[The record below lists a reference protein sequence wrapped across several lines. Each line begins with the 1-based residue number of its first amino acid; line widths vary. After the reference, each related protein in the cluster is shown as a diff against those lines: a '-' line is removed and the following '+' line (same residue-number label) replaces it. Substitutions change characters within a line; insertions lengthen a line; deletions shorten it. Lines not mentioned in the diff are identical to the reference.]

1 MTNKEKYKQAFSVLH
16 TSDNFILEVEKMAS
30 INRKHQMRTLVASLI
45 VCLII
50 MTGGGTAYA
59 MDIGGI
65 QYKVQMWIYG
75 EQTDVDVDFKSD
87 GTYSYS
93 YEDQSGKV
101 SERSGGGIALEK
113 DGTERPLTNEELM
126 EELSEPSAEVE
137 YEEDGSVWIYYCD
150 QKIDITDKFKDGICY
165 ARLEGEDGPLYMT
178 IKYKKGFSVSPHKY
192 DDPSTFE

>member
-65 QYKVQMWIYG
+65 QYKVQMWIY
-75 EQTDVDVDFKSD
+75 
-87 GTYSYS
+87 
-93 YEDQSGKV
+93 
-101 SERSGGGIALEK
+101 
-113 DGTERPLTNEELM
+113 
-126 EELSEPSAEVE
+126 
-137 YEEDGSVWIYYCD
+137 
-150 QKIDITDKFKDGICY
+150 
-165 ARLEGEDGPLYMT
+165 
-178 IKYKKGFSVSPHKY
+178 
-192 DDPSTFE
+192 

>member
-1 MTNKEKYKQAFSVLH
+1 MTNKEKYKQAFSALH
-16 TSDNFILEVEKMAS
+16 TSDNFLPEVEAMTS
-30 INRKHQMRTLVASLI
+30 INRKHKMKTLVASII
-45 VCLII
+45 VGMLI

-65 QYKVQMWIYG
+65 QYKIQLWIHG
-75 EQTDVDVDFKSD
+75 EQTDVDVEFKGD

-93 YEDQSGKV
+93 YEDESGKV
-101 SERSGGGIALEK
+101 SECSGGGIALEK

-126 EELSEPSAEVE
+126 EELSEPSPEVT
-137 YEEDGSVWIYYCD
+137 YEEDGSAWIYYCN

-165 ARLEGEDGPLYMT
+165 AKLESEDGSLYMT
-178 IKYKKGFSVSPHKY
+178 IKYKGAYSISPHKY